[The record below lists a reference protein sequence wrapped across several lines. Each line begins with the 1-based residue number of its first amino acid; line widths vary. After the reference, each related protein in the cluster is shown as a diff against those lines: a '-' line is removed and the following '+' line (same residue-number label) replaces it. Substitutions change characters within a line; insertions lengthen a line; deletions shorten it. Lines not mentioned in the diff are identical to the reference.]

1 MDMEYEKEIS
11 FAETTYRLSA
21 VINALQSKLVKAE
34 KVIDAFHKGV
44 RRVKSVPMEFSDACE
59 ALIKY
64 QDIKYRNVLRI
75 DELEETK

>member
-59 ALIKY
+59 ALR
-64 QDIKYRNVLRI
+64 KYRDMKFEEEIRI
-75 DELEETK
+75 DD